1 MQFPRNLD
9 LQRLLPPRLDVAP
22 RERLRAAAG
31 GLVGIL
37 FTALL
42 ARAMLETGQAWLIAP
57 MGASAVLLFAVP
69 ASPLAQPWPVLGGN
83 VISTAVGM
91 ACLLALGPT
100 PLAAGLAL
108 ALALVAMFA
117 LRCLHPPGGALALTA
132 VLGGQAVQAQG
143 FHFVLSPVALDTAL
157 LLLAAV
163 LYNNLTGRSYPH
175 RAASVPGHGTTDAA
189 PNRRVGFTSE
199 DLDAVMHRYGQ
210 VLDIDRDDLDSLL
223 RQAEAQAYRR
233 RFGVI
238 RCKDI
243 MSRDVVT
250 VEFGTSLEEAWH
262 LLRRHRVKALPVL
275 DRARRVIGIITL
287 VDFMKHAQLDRHDG
301 WARKLRDFLRP
312 SGLTHSDRPEVVGQI
327 MSSGVHSASEDTHVV
342 ELVPLLSDLGLHHIP
357 VVDQDRRL
365 AGMVTQ
371 SDLVAALYR
380 GGLDEATGYEKAV
393 A

>member
-1 MQFPRNLD
+1 MQFTRKLD

-31 GLVGIL
+31 GLMGIL

-42 ARAMLETGQAWLIAP
+42 ARALLESGQTWLIAP

-83 VISTAVGM
+83 VVSAAVGM

-132 VLGGQAVQAQG
+132 VLGGPAVQAQG
-143 FHFVLSPVALDTAL
+143 FGFVLSPVALDTAL

-163 LYNNLTGRSYPH
+163 LYNNLTGRAYPH
-175 RAASVPGHGTTDAA
+175 RALPVPGHGTADAA

-210 VLDIDRDDLDSLL
+210 VLDIGRDDLDSLL

-262 LLRRHRVKALPVL
+262 LLRRHRIKALPVL
-275 DRARRVIGIITL
+275 DRARRVIGIVTL

-301 WARKLRDFLRP
+301 WARKLREFLKP
-312 SGLTHSDRPEVVGQI
+312 SGLTHSDKPEVVGQI
-327 MSSGVHSASEDTHVV
+327 MSSGVHSASIDTHVV

-357 VVDQDRRL
+357 IVDQDRRL

-380 GGLDEATGYEKAV
+380 GGLDEATGFEKAV